1 MSVYLAFDTST
12 EFCSVALLNN
22 GQLVQKFDRL
32 GNAHSDF
39 VLPWIHEMV
48 KSAGIQLADIDGIL
62 FGHGP
67 GSFTGLRIAC
77 GIAQGLSFG
86 LDKPVL
92 GVSTLKSIAF
102 HFRDQAKRIAVLNDA
117 RMNECYAA
125 IYDVKDGQLI
135 EVQAEQLI
143 KPENVSHW
151 LQMHQV
157 DLAVGTAIGV
167 YEMNITIPSSFQ
179 APEAGFMIQW
189 ALSLGSELSALWTRP
204 EQVAPLYVRNRVAL
218 TIKEREEGQRL

>member
-22 GQLVQKFDRL
+22 GQLVQ
-32 GNAHSDF
+32 
-39 VLPWIHEMV
+39 
-48 KSAGIQLADIDGIL
+48 SAGIQLADIDGVL

-125 IYDVKDGQLI
+125 I
-135 EVQAEQLI
+135 
-143 KPENVSHW
+143 
-151 LQMHQV
+151 
-157 DLAVGTAIGV
+157 
-167 YEMNITIPSSFQ
+167 
-179 APEAGFMIQW
+179 
-189 ALSLGSELSALWTRP
+189 
-204 EQVAPLYVRNRVAL
+204 
-218 TIKEREEGQRL
+218 